1 MNNTNI
7 EHAIRGLTLAIE
19 NLAESLRNAKPAIA
33 QADDDNVKYQMY
45 ETPEVTK
52 PAEVAAPAPA
62 APAPAA
68 PAPAAPAPAA
78 PAEPTK
84 EVTEADLRV
93 AAQKLL
99 QAKRLPDI
107 LRINKEFGIR
117 RITECPPDRYVALLD
132 ALNAALA
139 DASGS

>member
-1 MNNTNI
+1 MQI
-7 EHAIRGLTLAIE
+7 EQAIRDLTTAID
-19 NLAESLRNAKPAIA
+19 NLSAALRNAKPAIA

-45 ETPEVTK
+45 ETPEVAK
-52 PAEVAAPAPA
+52 PAEA
-62 APAPAA
+62 
-68 PAPAAPAPAA
+68 AAPAPAA

>member
-7 EHAIRGLTLAIE
+7 EQAIRELTDAIDSLA
-19 NLAESLRNAKPAIA
+19 AVMRNGRPPEEFETDNSEAAAVARMEAKHRDEAA
-33 QADDDNVKYQMY
+33 TAAVAAA
-45 ETPEVTK
+45 V
-52 PAEVAAPAPA
+52 AAAAPAA
-62 APAPAA
+62 TTEAT
-68 PAPAAPAPAA
+68 
-78 PAEPTK
+78 TK

-117 RITECPPDRYVALLD
+117 RITECPPDRYAALFD

>member
-7 EHAIRGLTLAIE
+7 EQAIRELTDAIE
-19 NLAESLRNAKPAIA
+19 SLAAVMRNGRPPEEFETDNSEAAVVARAEAKLR
-33 QADDDNVKYQMY
+33 D
-45 ETPEVTK
+45 EV
-52 PAEVAAPAPA
+52 AAAPAPA
-62 APAPAA
+62 PAA
-68 PAPAAPAPAA
+68 TTEAT
-78 PAEPTK
+78 TK

-117 RITECPPDRYVALLD
+117 RITECPPDRYAALFD

>member
-7 EHAIRGLTLAIE
+7 EQAIRELANAIE
-19 NLAESLRNAKPAIA
+19 SLAAVIRNGRPPEEFETDNSEAAVLA
-33 QADDDNVKYQMY
+33 RVEADRV
-45 ETPEVTK
+45 EAVRRAVAA
-52 PAEVAAPAPA
+52 AEAAAPAPA
-62 APAPAA
+62 ATTEAT
-68 PAPAAPAPAA
+68 
-78 PAEPTK
+78 TK

-117 RITECPPDRYVALLD
+117 RITECPPDRYAALFD

>member
-7 EHAIRGLTLAIE
+7 EQAIRELTEAIE
-19 NLAESLRNAKPAIA
+19 SLAAVIRNGRPPEEFETDNSEAAAVARAEAKLR
-33 QADDDNVKYQMY
+33 D
-45 ETPEVTK
+45 EV
-52 PAEVAAPAPA
+52 AAAPAPA
-62 APAPAA
+62 PAA
-68 PAPAAPAPAA
+68 TTEAT
-78 PAEPTK
+78 TK

-117 RITECPPDRYVALLD
+117 RITECPPDRYAALFD

>member
-7 EHAIRGLTLAIE
+7 EQAIRELTEAIDSLA
-19 NLAESLRNAKPAIA
+19 AVMRNGRPPEEFETDNSEAAAVARMEAKHRDEAA
-33 QADDDNVKYQMY
+33 TAAVAAA
-45 ETPEVTK
+45 V
-52 PAEVAAPAPA
+52 AAAAPAA
-62 APAPAA
+62 TTEAT
-68 PAPAAPAPAA
+68 
-78 PAEPTK
+78 TK

-117 RITECPPDRYVALLD
+117 RITECPPDRYAALFD

>member
-7 EHAIRGLTLAIE
+7 EQAIRELTEAIDSLAAVMRNGRPPE
-19 NLAESLRNAKPAIA
+19 EFETDNSEAAVVARVEADRVEAVRRAVAAAEA
-33 QADDDNVKYQMY
+33 
-45 ETPEVTK
+45 
-52 PAEVAAPAPA
+52 AAPAPA
-62 APAPAA
+62 ATTEAT
-68 PAPAAPAPAA
+68 
-78 PAEPTK
+78 TK

-117 RITECPPDRYVALLD
+117 RITECPPDRYAALFD

>member
-7 EHAIRGLTLAIE
+7 EQAIRELTDAIDSLAAVMRNGRPPE
-19 NLAESLRNAKPAIA
+19 EFETDNSEAAAVARMEAKHRDEAATAAVAAAEA
-33 QADDDNVKYQMY
+33 
-45 ETPEVTK
+45 
-52 PAEVAAPAPA
+52 AAPAPA
-62 APAPAA
+62 ATTEAT
-68 PAPAAPAPAA
+68 
-78 PAEPTK
+78 TK

-117 RITECPPDRYVALLD
+117 RITECPPDRYAALFD

>member
-7 EHAIRGLTLAIE
+7 EQAIRELTDAIDSLAAVMRNGRPPE
-19 NLAESLRNAKPAIA
+19 EFETDNSEAAAVARMEAKHRDEAATAAAAVAAAEA
-33 QADDDNVKYQMY
+33 
-45 ETPEVTK
+45 
-52 PAEVAAPAPA
+52 AAPAPA
-62 APAPAA
+62 ATTEAT
-68 PAPAAPAPAA
+68 
-78 PAEPTK
+78 TK

-117 RITECPPDRYVALLD
+117 RITECPPDRYAALFD

>member
-7 EHAIRGLTLAIE
+7 EQAIRELTEAIDSLAAVMRNGRPPE
-19 NLAESLRNAKPAIA
+19 EFETDNSEAAVLARVE
-33 QADDDNVKYQMY
+33 ADRV
-45 ETPEVTK
+45 EAVRRAVAA
-52 PAEVAAPAPA
+52 AEAAAPAPA
-62 APAPAA
+62 VTTEAT
-68 PAPAAPAPAA
+68 
-78 PAEPTK
+78 TK

-117 RITECPPDRYVALLD
+117 RITECPPDRYAALFD

>member
-7 EHAIRGLTLAIE
+7 EQAIRELASAIE
-19 NLAESLRNAKPAIA
+19 SLAAVIRNGRPPEEFETDNSEAAVVARAEAKLR
-33 QADDDNVKYQMY
+33 D
-45 ETPEVTK
+45 EV
-52 PAEVAAPAPA
+52 AAAPAPA
-62 APAPAA
+62 VTTEAT
-68 PAPAAPAPAA
+68 
-78 PAEPTK
+78 TK

-117 RITECPPDRYVALLD
+117 RITECPPDRYAALFD

>member
-19 NLAESLRNAKPAIA
+19 NLADSLRNAKPAIA

-45 ETPEVTK
+45 ETPEVAK
-52 PAEVAAPAPA
+52 PAEAAAPAPA
-62 APAPAA
+62 AAA
-68 PAPAAPAPAA
+68 PAT

>member
-7 EHAIRGLTLAIE
+7 EQAIRELTDAIDSLAAVMRNGRPPE
-19 NLAESLRNAKPAIA
+19 EFETDNSEAAVLARVE
-33 QADDDNVKYQMY
+33 ADRV
-45 ETPEVTK
+45 EAVRRAVAA
-52 PAEVAAPAPA
+52 AEAAAPAPA
-62 APAPAA
+62 ATTEAT
-68 PAPAAPAPAA
+68 
-78 PAEPTK
+78 TK

-117 RITECPPDRYVALLD
+117 RITECPPDRYAALFD

>member
-7 EHAIRGLTLAIE
+7 EQAIRELTEAIDSLAAVMRNGRPPE
-19 NLAESLRNAKPAIA
+19 EFETDNSEAAAVARMEAKHRDEAATAAAALAA
-33 QADDDNVKYQMY
+33 
-45 ETPEVTK
+45 
-52 PAEVAAPAPA
+52 AAPAA
-62 APAPAA
+62 TTEAT
-68 PAPAAPAPAA
+68 
-78 PAEPTK
+78 TK

-117 RITECPPDRYVALLD
+117 RITECPPDRYAALFD

>member
-7 EHAIRGLTLAIE
+7 EQAIRELTEAIDSLAAVMRNGRPPE
-19 NLAESLRNAKPAIA
+19 EFETDNSEAAVLARVE
-33 QADDDNVKYQMY
+33 ADRV
-45 ETPEVTK
+45 EAVRRAVAA
-52 PAEVAAPAPA
+52 AEAAAPAPA
-62 APAPAA
+62 ATTEAT
-68 PAPAAPAPAA
+68 
-78 PAEPTK
+78 TK

-117 RITECPPDRYVALLD
+117 RITECPPDRYAALFD

>member
-7 EHAIRGLTLAIE
+7 EHAIRELTEAIDSLA
-19 NLAESLRNAKPAIA
+19 AVMRNGRPPEEFET
-33 QADDDNVKYQMY
+33 DNSEAAVVARMEVKHRD
-45 ETPEVTK
+45 EAATAAV
-52 PAEVAAPAPA
+52 AAAVAAPAPA
-62 APAPAA
+62 ATTEAT
-68 PAPAAPAPAA
+68 
-78 PAEPTK
+78 TK

-117 RITECPPDRYVALLD
+117 RITECPPDRYAALFD

>member
-7 EHAIRGLTLAIE
+7 EQAIRELTEAIDSLAAVMRNGRPPE
-19 NLAESLRNAKPAIA
+19 EFETDNSEAAVVARVEADRVEAVRRAAAAAEA
-33 QADDDNVKYQMY
+33 
-45 ETPEVTK
+45 
-52 PAEVAAPAPA
+52 AAPAPA
-62 APAPAA
+62 ATTEAT
-68 PAPAAPAPAA
+68 
-78 PAEPTK
+78 TK

-117 RITECPPDRYVALLD
+117 RITECPPDRYAALFD

>member
-1 MNNTNI
+1 MQI
-7 EHAIRGLTLAIE
+7 EQAIRDLTTAID
-19 NLAESLRNAKPAIA
+19 NLSAALRNAKPVVS
-33 QADDDNVKYQMY
+33 QTDDDNVKYQMY
-45 ETPEVTK
+45 ETPEATK

-62 APAPAA
+62 VPDGS
-68 PAPAAPAPAA
+68 
-78 PAEPTK
+78 TK

-117 RITECPPDRYVALLD
+117 RITECPPDRYAALFD

>member
-7 EHAIRGLTLAIE
+7 EQAIRELTEAIDSLA
-19 NLAESLRNAKPAIA
+19 AVMRNGRPPEEFETDNSEAAAVARMEAKHRDEAA
-33 QADDDNVKYQMY
+33 AVA
-45 ETPEVTK
+45 V
-52 PAEVAAPAPA
+52 AAAVAAAAAAPAA
-62 APAPAA
+62 TTEAT
-68 PAPAAPAPAA
+68 
-78 PAEPTK
+78 TK

-117 RITECPPDRYVALLD
+117 RITECPPDRYAALFD

>member
-7 EHAIRGLTLAIE
+7 EQAIRELTDAIDSLAAVMRNGRPPE
-19 NLAESLRNAKPAIA
+19 EFETDNSEAAALARVE
-33 QADDDNVKYQMY
+33 ADRV
-45 ETPEVTK
+45 EAVRRAAAA
-52 PAEVAAPAPA
+52 AEAAAPAPA
-62 APAPAA
+62 ATTEAT
-68 PAPAAPAPAA
+68 
-78 PAEPTK
+78 TK

-117 RITECPPDRYVALLD
+117 RITECPPDRYAALFD

>member
-7 EHAIRGLTLAIE
+7 EQAIRELTDAIE
-19 NLAESLRNAKPAIA
+19 SLAAAMRNGRPPEEFET
-33 QADDDNVKYQMY
+33 DNSEAAVLAR
-45 ETPEVTK
+45 
-52 PAEVAAPAPA
+52 AEANRVEAVHRAVAAAEAAAPAPA

-68 PAPAAPAPAA
+68 PDGS
-78 PAEPTK
+78 TK

-117 RITECPPDRYVALLD
+117 RITECPPDRYAALFD

>member
-7 EHAIRGLTLAIE
+7 EQAIRELTSAIE
-19 NLAESLRNAKPAIA
+19 SLAAVIRNGRPPEEFETDNSEAAVVARAEAKLR
-33 QADDDNVKYQMY
+33 D
-45 ETPEVTK
+45 EV
-52 PAEVAAPAPA
+52 AAAPAPA
-62 APAPAA
+62 PAVTTEAT
-68 PAPAAPAPAA
+68 
-78 PAEPTK
+78 TK

-117 RITECPPDRYVALLD
+117 RITECPPDRYAALFD

>member
-7 EHAIRGLTLAIE
+7 EQAIRELTEAIDSLAAVMRNGRPPE
-19 NLAESLRNAKPAIA
+19 EFETDNSEAAVVARVEADRVEAVRRAAAAAE
-33 QADDDNVKYQMY
+33 
-45 ETPEVTK
+45 
-52 PAEVAAPAPA
+52 AAALAPA
-62 APAPAA
+62 ATTEATT
-68 PAPAAPAPAA
+68 
-78 PAEPTK
+78 TK

-117 RITECPPDRYVALLD
+117 RITECPPDRYAALFD

>member
-7 EHAIRGLTLAIE
+7 EQAIRELTDAIE
-19 NLAESLRNAKPAIA
+19 SLAAVMRNGRPPEEFETDNSEAAVLA
-33 QADDDNVKYQMY
+33 RVEADRV
-45 ETPEVTK
+45 EAVRRAVAA
-52 PAEVAAPAPA
+52 AEAAAPAPA
-62 APAPAA
+62 VTTEAT
-68 PAPAAPAPAA
+68 
-78 PAEPTK
+78 TK

-117 RITECPPDRYVALLD
+117 RITECPPDRYAALFD

>member
-7 EHAIRGLTLAIE
+7 EQAIRELTDAIE
-19 NLAESLRNAKPAIA
+19 SLAAVMRNGRPPEEFETDNSEAAAVARMEAKHRDEAA
-33 QADDDNVKYQMY
+33 TAAVAAA
-45 ETPEVTK
+45 V
-52 PAEVAAPAPA
+52 AAAAPAA
-62 APAPAA
+62 TTEAT
-68 PAPAAPAPAA
+68 
-78 PAEPTK
+78 TK

-117 RITECPPDRYVALLD
+117 RITECPPDRYAALFD

>member
-7 EHAIRGLTLAIE
+7 EQAIRELTEAIE
-19 NLAESLRNAKPAIA
+19 SLAAVIRNGRPPEEFETDNSEAAVVARAEAKLR
-33 QADDDNVKYQMY
+33 D
-45 ETPEVTK
+45 EV
-52 PAEVAAPAPA
+52 AAAPAPA
-62 APAPAA
+62 PAVTTEAT
-68 PAPAAPAPAA
+68 
-78 PAEPTK
+78 TK

-117 RITECPPDRYVALLD
+117 RITECPPDRYAALFD

>member
-7 EHAIRGLTLAIE
+7 EQAIRELTEAIDSLAAVIRNGRPPE
-19 NLAESLRNAKPAIA
+19 EFETDNSEAAVLARVE
-33 QADDDNVKYQMY
+33 ADRV
-45 ETPEVTK
+45 EAVRRAVAA
-52 PAEVAAPAPA
+52 AEAAAPAPA
-62 APAPAA
+62 ATTEAT
-68 PAPAAPAPAA
+68 
-78 PAEPTK
+78 TK

-117 RITECPPDRYVALLD
+117 RITECPPDRYAALFD

>member
-7 EHAIRGLTLAIE
+7 EQAIRELTSAIE
-19 NLAESLRNAKPAIA
+19 SLAAVIRNGRPPEEFGTDNSEAAVVARAEAKLR
-33 QADDDNVKYQMY
+33 D
-45 ETPEVTK
+45 EV
-52 PAEVAAPAPA
+52 AAAPAPA
-62 APAPAA
+62 PAVTTEAT
-68 PAPAAPAPAA
+68 
-78 PAEPTK
+78 TK

-117 RITECPPDRYVALLD
+117 RITECPPDRYAALFD

>member
-7 EHAIRGLTLAIE
+7 EQAIRELTDAIE
-19 NLAESLRNAKPAIA
+19 SLAAAMRNGRPPEEFET
-33 QADDDNVKYQMY
+33 DNSEAAVLAR
-45 ETPEVTK
+45 
-52 PAEVAAPAPA
+52 AEANRVEAVHRAVAAAEAAAPAPA
-62 APAPAA
+62 APDGS
-68 PAPAAPAPAA
+68 
-78 PAEPTK
+78 TK

-117 RITECPPDRYVALLD
+117 RITECPPDRYAALFD

>member
-1 MNNTNI
+1 MQI
-7 EHAIRGLTLAIE
+7 EQAIRDLTTAID
-19 NLAESLRNAKPAIA
+19 NLSAALRHAKPAIA
-33 QADDDNVKYQMY
+33 QADDDSVKYQMY
-45 ETPEVTK
+45 ETPEVAK
-52 PAEVAAPAPA
+52 PAEVA

>member
-7 EHAIRGLTLAIE
+7 EQAIRELTEAIDSLAAVMRNGRPPE
-19 NLAESLRNAKPAIA
+19 EFETDNSEAAAVARMEADRVEAVRRAVAAAEA
-33 QADDDNVKYQMY
+33 
-45 ETPEVTK
+45 
-52 PAEVAAPAPA
+52 AAPAPA
-62 APAPAA
+62 ATTEAT
-68 PAPAAPAPAA
+68 
-78 PAEPTK
+78 TK

-117 RITECPPDRYVALLD
+117 RITECPPDRYAALFD
-132 ALNAALA
+132 ALNAALS

>member
-7 EHAIRGLTLAIE
+7 EQAIRELTDAIE
-19 NLAESLRNAKPAIA
+19 SLAAVMRNGRPPEEFETDNSEAAA
-33 QADDDNVKYQMY
+33 VARMEADRV
-45 ETPEVTK
+45 EAVRRAVAA
-52 PAEVAAPAPA
+52 AEAAAPAPA
-62 APAPAA
+62 ATTEAT
-68 PAPAAPAPAA
+68 
-78 PAEPTK
+78 TK

-117 RITECPPDRYVALLD
+117 RITECPPDRYAALFD

>member
-7 EHAIRGLTLAIE
+7 EQAIRELTDAIE
-19 NLAESLRNAKPAIA
+19 SLAAVMRNGRPPEEFETDNSEAAVLA
-33 QADDDNVKYQMY
+33 RVEADRV
-45 ETPEVTK
+45 EAVRRAAAA
-52 PAEVAAPAPA
+52 AEAAAPAPA
-62 APAPAA
+62 ATTEAT
-68 PAPAAPAPAA
+68 
-78 PAEPTK
+78 TK

-117 RITECPPDRYVALLD
+117 RITECPPDRYAALFD

>member
-7 EHAIRGLTLAIE
+7 EQAIRELTEAIDSLAAVIRNGRPPE
-19 NLAESLRNAKPAIA
+19 EFETDNSEAAVVARVEADRVEAVRRAVAAAEA
-33 QADDDNVKYQMY
+33 
-45 ETPEVTK
+45 
-52 PAEVAAPAPA
+52 AAPAPA
-62 APAPAA
+62 ATTEAT
-68 PAPAAPAPAA
+68 
-78 PAEPTK
+78 TK

-117 RITECPPDRYVALLD
+117 RITECPPDRYAALFD